1 MRSVK
6 RPIFAV
12 VAAFAV
18 AFGALWPLVSAAM
31 PRAPQIPVFICT
43 QSGSVAPDAPG
54 APADAGSDFHC
65 PLCIATTDVI
75 VASVPAAARVALA
88 LLAAEPPPGHS
99 APEHVF
105 FARPPPSRA
114 PPALS

>member
-1 MRSVK
+1 MNR
-6 RPIFAV
+6 RLFAL

-31 PRAPQIPVFICT
+31 PRAPQVPVFMCT
-43 QSGSVAPDAPG
+43 QSGGVQQHAPG
-54 APADAGSDFHC
+54 TPADAGGDFHC
-65 PLCIATTDVI
+65 PLCIATADF
-75 VASVPAAARVALA
+75 VAPSVPAASHVALA
-88 LLAAEPPPGHS
+88 AATALVAPGRS
-99 APEHVF
+99 TPEHVF

>member
-1 MRSVK
+1 MRSVNK
-6 RPIFAV
+6 PIFAL

-31 PRAPQIPVFICT
+31 PRAPQVPVFMCT
-43 QSGSVAPDAPG
+43 QSGGVQQHPG
-54 APADAGSDFHC
+54 SPADALGDFHC
-65 PLCIATTDVI
+65 PLCIATGDF
-75 VASVPAAARVALA
+75 VAPSVPAASDVALA
-88 LLAAEPPPGHS
+88 GVATLVAPGHS
-99 APEHVF
+99 SAEHVF

>member
-1 MRSVK
+1 MRGVN
-6 RPIFAV
+6 RRIFAV

-31 PRAPQIPVFICT
+31 PRAPQVPVFMCT
-43 QSGSVAPDAPG
+43 QAGGAPHAPG
-54 APADAGSDFHC
+54 APADAGDDFHC
-65 PLCIATTDVI
+65 PLCIATGDVI
-75 VASVPAAARVALA
+75 VPSVPAASSAWLPVAVVA
-88 LLAAEPPPGHS
+88 IAPAHS
-99 APEHVF
+99 SPEHFF